1 MKNVLKKLRLIA
13 PVAALA
19 ALSAAG
25 CVLVSGQFLVTYEFD
40 DPVTITSPT
49 QLAGVEVNLNEVSD
63 YDDHKDKLK
72 DVADLALVGRIV
84 NLTGTAVAVEVW
96 MVANPTVLYTNDTDV
111 KANGV
116 KIWGTLNVGANG
128 AAQIDWDQSSA
139 LFVGRQA
146 LIDQIK
152 GDGRFDL
159 YAIGSTGTYSFRIE
173 KGALIAVLAA
183 AG

>member
-1 MKNVLKKLRLIA
+1 MKNFLKNLRLIA
-13 PVAALA
+13 PAASLA
-19 ALSAAG
+19 ALTATG
-25 CVLVSGQFLVTYEFD
+25 CVLVSGQFAVSYEFD
-40 DPVTITSPT
+40 DPVTVTSPT
-49 QLAGVEVNLNEVSD
+49 QLAGVPVNLNEVSE
-63 YDDHKDKLK
+63 YDDHQDKLEE
-72 DVADLALVGRIV
+72 VVDLALVGRIV

-96 MVANPTVLYTNDTDV
+96 MVATPTTIYTNDTDV

-116 KIWGTLNVGANG
+116 KIWGTLNVGAN
-128 AAQIDWDQSSA
+128 AAVQVGWDQSAA

-146 LIDQIK
+146 LIDQVK